1 MAKLTVEALQKS
13 FGAVDVLHGLDAD
26 VKDGEFIA
34 VLGESGC
41 GKSTFLRII
50 AGLEDAS
57 GGKITID
64 GKDVTEL
71 GPRER
76 DIAMVFQSYA
86 LYPHMTVRQ
95 NIDFPLE
102 LMGLAKAERDL
113 RINQTAE
120 LLNLGPYL
128 DRKPKDL
135 SGGQRQRV
143 AMGRAIVREPKV
155 FLFDEPLSNLDAKLR
170 VQMRSEIR
178 NLQKRLNVT
187 SIYVTHDQVEALTMA
202 DRVMLMNGGKIEQ
215 FAPPLELYDRPASVF
230 VAGFVGTPPMN
241 LVPGAIKDGGSI
253 EALGTTFRCETVGM
267 GRVTVGLR
275 PEHIRIVATD
285 EADFAG
291 RVLSSENTGDRLNL
305 VLDVGGQQIGV
316 SLNDRHD
323 VALNN
328 IVPLSALAGC
338 LHVFDVT
345 TGARLNAHDTNCA
358 SSATRL

>member
-1 MAKLTVEALQKS
+1 MAKLTIKALKKS
-13 FGAVDVLHGLDAD
+13 FGAVEVLHGLDAD
-26 VKDGEFIA
+26 IEDGEFIA

-50 AGLEDAS
+50 AGLEDATS
-57 GGKITID
+57 GMISID

-102 LMGLAKAERDL
+102 LMGLSKADRDQ
-113 RINQTAE
+113 RIEQSAE
-120 LLNLGPYL
+120 LLNLLPYL

-178 NLQKRLNVT
+178 SLQQRLNVT

-241 LVPGAIKDGGSI
+241 LLPGTIEDGDRVK
-253 EALGTTFRCETVGM
+253 ALGTTFRCKTAGS
-267 GRVTVGLR
+267 GQVTVGIR
-275 PEHIRIVATD
+275 PEHIRITTAEKT
-285 EADFAG
+285 EFTG
-291 RVLSSENTGDRLNL
+291 KLISSENTGDRLNL
-305 VLDVGGQQIGV
+305 VLDADGQRIGV
-316 SLNDRHD
+316 SLNERHD
-323 VALNN
+323 VSPGDT
-328 IVPLSALAGC
+328 IPLSTLGGC
-338 LHVFDVT
+338 LHVFDT
-345 TGARLNAHDTNCA
+345 ASGGRLN
-358 SSATRL
+358 

>member
-1 MAKLTVEALQKS
+1 MAKLTIDNLTKS
-13 FGAVDVLHGLDAD
+13 FGAVQVLHGLNAQIE
-26 VKDGEFIA
+26 DGEFIA

-41 GKSTFLRII
+41 GKSTFLRIV
-50 AGLEDAS
+50 AGLEDATS
-57 GGKITID
+57 GAITID
-64 GKDVTEL
+64 GKNVTEQ

-86 LYPHMTVRQ
+86 LYPHMTVAQ

-102 LMGLAKAERDL
+102 LMGLDKAERQR
-113 RINQTAE
+113 RISETAE
-120 LLNLGPYL
+120 LLNLTPYL

-178 NLQKRLNVT
+178 NLQQRLNVT

-202 DRVMLMNGGKIEQ
+202 DRVMLLNEGRIEQ

-241 LVPGAIKDGGSI
+241 LVEGQMKAGVGIV
-253 EALGTTFRCETVGM
+253 ALKTTFPFEAGSSRD
-267 GRVTVGLR
+267 VTLGFR
-275 PEHIRIVATD
+275 PEHVRVSSAEEAHFSGKLLAT
-285 EADFAG
+285 
-291 RVLSSENTGDRLNL
+291 ENTGDRLNL
-305 VLDVGGQQIGV
+305 VLEVGGQDVRV
-316 SLNDRHD
+316 SLNDRHELAIGD
-323 VALNN
+323 V
-328 IVPLSALAGC
+328 VPCRVMDGYFHL
-338 LHVFDVT
+338 FDRS
-345 TGARLNAHDTNCA
+345 TGARIN
-358 SSATRL
+358 

>member
-1 MAKLTVEALQKS
+1 MAKLTVDALKKS
-13 FGAVDVLHGLDAD
+13 FGAVEVLHGLDAD
-26 VKDGEFIA
+26 IQDGEFIA

-50 AGLEDAS
+50 AGLEDATS
-57 GGKITID
+57 GMISID

-102 LMGLAKAERDL
+102 LMGIEKAERDK
-113 RINQTAE
+113 RIDETAE
-120 LLNLGPYL
+120 LLNLAPYL

-178 NLQKRLNVT
+178 NLQQRLNVT

-202 DRVMLMNGGKIEQ
+202 DRVILMNGGKIEQ
-215 FAPPLELYDRPASVF
+215 FAPPLELYDRPATVF

-241 LVPGAIKDGGSI
+241 LVDGTIKDGGLI
-253 EALGTTFRCETVGM
+253 DAIGATFRCETTGA
-267 GRVTVGLR
+267 GKVTVGLR
-275 PEHIRIVATD
+275 PEHIRIATPD
-285 EADFAG
+285 TAEFTG
-291 RVLSSENTGDRLNL
+291 KILSSENTGDRLNL
-305 VLDVGGQQIGV
+305 VLDVGGQNIGV
-316 SLNDRHD
+316 SLSERHD
-323 VALNN
+323 VTTGDL
-328 IVPLSALAGC
+328 VPLKILDGC
-338 LHVFDVT
+338 LHVFDAEN
-345 TGARLNAHDTNCA
+345 GLRLN
-358 SSATRL
+358 

>member
-1 MAKLTVEALQKS
+1 MAKLVVDALKKS
-13 FGAVDVLHGLDAD
+13 FGAVEVLHGLDAD
-26 VKDGEFIA
+26 IQDGEFIA

-50 AGLEDAS
+50 AGLEDATS
-57 GGKITID
+57 GAIFID
-64 GKDVTEL
+64 GKNVTDL
-71 GPRER
+71 GPRDR

-102 LMGLAKAERDL
+102 LMGIEKSERDK
-113 RINQTAE
+113 RIDETAE
-120 LLNLGPYL
+120 MLNLTPYL

-170 VQMRSEIR
+170 VQMRGEIR
-178 NLQKRLNVT
+178 NLQQRLNVT

-202 DRVMLMNGGKIEQ
+202 DRVILMNGGKIEQ
-215 FAPPLELYDRPASVF
+215 FAPPLDLYDRPASIF

-241 LVPGAIKDGGSI
+241 LIDGKIKDGGQI
-253 EALGTTFRCETVGM
+253 EALGTTFLCETAGS
-267 GRVTVGLR
+267 GNVTVGLR
-275 PEHIRIVATD
+275 PEHIRIAPAD
-285 EADFAG
+285 KADFTG
-291 RVLSSENTGDRLNL
+291 QVLSSENTGDRLNL

-316 SLNDRHD
+316 SLNERHD
-323 VALNN
+323 VSAGDM
-328 IVPLSALAGC
+328 VPLIAIAGC
-338 LHVFDVT
+338 LHVFDT
-345 TGARLNAHDTNCA
+345 ESGGRLN
-358 SSATRL
+358 

>member
-1 MAKLTVEALQKS
+1 MAKLTVETLKKS
-13 FGAVDVLHGLDAD
+13 FGSVEVLHGLDAD
-26 VKDGEFIA
+26 IADGEFIA

-71 GPRER
+71 GPRDR

-102 LMGLAKAERDL
+102 LMGLDRPERDK
-113 RINQTAE
+113 RINATAE
-120 LLNLGPYL
+120 LLNLVPYL

-178 NLQKRLNVT
+178 NLQQRLKVT
-187 SIYVTHDQVEALTMA
+187 AIYVTHDQVEALTMA

-241 LVPGAIKDGGSI
+241 LVAGSI
-253 EALGTTFRCETVGM
+253 KGDGQVEALGATFRCETSGA
-267 GRVTVGLR
+267 GKVTVGIR
-275 PEHIRIVATD
+275 PEHIRVTSTD
-285 EADFAG
+285 KADFIG
-291 RVLSSENTGDRLNL
+291 KVLSSENTGDRLNL
-305 VLDVGGQQIGV
+305 TLDVDGQQIGV
-316 SLNDRHD
+316 SLNERHD
-323 VALNN
+323 LAVNDSVALA
-328 IVPLSALAGC
+328 ALDGC
-338 LHVFDVT
+338 LHVFDADSGV
-345 TGARLNAHDTNCA
+345 RLN
-358 SSATRL
+358 